1 MSGKSYYGAIQV
13 TNDHEDEIIEDGNV
27 NSNNN
32 KGSEASPLLPSSNK
46 PATTAESKDSN
57 HSTTHKQKQSIGI
70 QTDPSYITQL
80 YNTFSKHWTLLTFNW
95 ISPLLFIGNI
105 QNQLNVNDLELLPLP
120 SDCETNVVY
129 EKFLKCWNY
138 ELEKATL
145 SNNDVRG
152 DGGISNKY
160 NNDNGDDENGNN
172 KNANVDISDIEQE
185 FFFNQSNNSHIYNPN
200 AYQPSLIRAL
210 YHAFGSDFV
219 RAGLLKLIHD
229 TNLFVGPQVL
239 NRLIR
244 FLRNKD
250 APLSYGLTLMLIGT
264 FFFFVCLFVWLY
276 VFSSDC
282 TIYPLYPQPLSSHTS
297 VHPPIT
303 LCPTYLHMQ

>member
-13 TNDHEDEIIEDGNV
+13 TNDHEDEIISSNV

-46 PATTAESKDSN
+46 PATTAESKDNNN
-57 HSTTHKQKQSIGI
+57 HSTTHEQKQSIGI

-95 ISPLLFIGNI
+95 ISPLLLIGNI
-105 QNQLNVNDLELLPLP
+105 QNQLNVTDLELLPLP

-145 SNNDVRG
+145 SNNVVRG
-152 DGGISNKY
+152 GGKGKSSSNKC
-160 NNDNGDDENGNN
+160 NNDNGDENINN

-185 FFFNQSNNSHIYNPN
+185 FFFNQSNNIHMYNPN
-200 AYQPSLIRAL
+200 AYPVKVTISICIDRMMATTTIKK
-210 YHAFGSDFV
+210 
-219 RAGLLKLIHD
+219 RLLPI
-229 TNLFVGPQVL
+229 PERML
-239 NRLIR
+239 N
-244 FLRNKD
+244 
-250 APLSYGLTLMLIGT
+250 
-264 FFFFVCLFVWLY
+264 
-276 VFSSDC
+276 
-282 TIYPLYPQPLSSHTS
+282 
-297 VHPPIT
+297 
-303 LCPTYLHMQ
+303 